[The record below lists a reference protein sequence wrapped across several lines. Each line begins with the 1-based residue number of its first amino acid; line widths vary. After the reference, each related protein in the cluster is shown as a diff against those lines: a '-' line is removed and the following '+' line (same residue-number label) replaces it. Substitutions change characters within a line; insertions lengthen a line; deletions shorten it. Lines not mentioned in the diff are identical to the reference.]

1 MQMLKAII
9 VDDEQISR
17 DILSEYIKKYCP
29 DVTVLALAES
39 AAQGV
44 ECIKKHK
51 PDVVFL
57 DVEMPK
63 GNGFDML
70 EQLTEINFETI
81 FVTAFDNYAIQALN
95 YSAAYYILKPV
106 SIDELILAVDK
117 IKTQR
122 LKNIPSIQTKV
133 LLENIHTSGVQ
144 QQKIVLPLQDGFEV
158 VRLQDVVH
166 CDAHDNFTDFHFIAK
181 GKMMICRTLKFYE
194 ELLKDSGFLR
204 VHKSHLVNLNHVVK
218 YTRGKGGQLTMSN
231 GSTID
236 VSPNKKEELMEN
248 FERGK

>member
-1 MQMLKAII
+1 MLKAII
-9 VDDEQISR
+9 VDDEKVSR
-17 DILSEYIKKYCP
+17 EILQDYLGKYCT
-29 DVTVLALAES
+29 DVSVLALAES

-51 PDVVFL
+51 PDIVFL

-63 GNGFDML
+63 GNGFDLL
-70 EQLTEINFETI
+70 EQIDEINFETV

-106 SIDELILAVDK
+106 SIDELVAAVGK

-122 LKNIPSIQTKV
+122 EKNQPALYTRI
-133 LLENIHTSGVQ
+133 LLENIHASGVQ

-158 VRLQDVVH
+158 VSLSDIVH
-166 CDAHDNFTDFHFIAK
+166 CEAHDNFTDFYFVSK
-181 GKMMICRTLKFYE
+181 QKMMICRTLKFYE

-204 VHKSHLVNLNHVVK
+204 VHKSHLINLNHVVK

-231 GSTID
+231 NAVID
-236 VSPNKKEELMEN
+236 VSPNKKDELMEK

>member
-1 MQMLKAII
+1 MLKAII
-9 VDDEQISR
+9 VDDEKISR
-17 DILSEYIKKYCP
+17 EILNDYLNKYCT
-29 DVTVLALAES
+29 DVSVLALAES
-39 AAQGV
+39 AAQGI
-44 ECIKKHK
+44 EFIKKHK

-63 GNGFDML
+63 GNGFDLL
-70 EQLTEINFETI
+70 EQLDEINFETV

-106 SIDELILAVDK
+106 SIDELIAAVEK

-122 LKNIPSIQTKV
+122 QKNLPALQTRI
-133 LLENIHTSGVQ
+133 LLENIHASGAQ

-158 VRLQDVVH
+158 VSIADIVH
-166 CDAHDNFTDFHFIAK
+166 CEAHDNFTDFYFVSK
-181 GKMMICRTLKFYE
+181 QKMMICRTLKFYE

-231 GSTID
+231 NAVID
-236 VSPNKKEELMEN
+236 VSPNKKDDLMEK